1 MKRIA
6 IISILLITIVSFNF
20 GQSNSNLARNIVNK
34 VDKLYRSESSYA
46 LMEMRIVTPHW
57 ERTLKMKTW
66 SSGMDKTFIR
76 IIAPKKEKGVGTL
89 RIKNQMWNYLPKTNK
104 VMKIPPSMMMANWM
118 GSDFTND
125 DLVSEYTFIEDYN
138 FSMTEI
144 NNPKPDLYYVKAV
157 PKPDRPIVW
166 GHIILAV
173 DKETYIPVWEKYYDE
188 KNKLMRMLK
197 FRKVKDFGK
206 KTIPSVM
213 ELIPQNKKGH
223 KTVIKYLEADFNIP
237 IDNSIFTL
245 RNLRKE

>member
-138 FSMTEI
+138 FSMT
-144 NNPKPDLYYVKAV
+144 
-157 PKPDRPIVW
+157 
-166 GHIILAV
+166 
-173 DKETYIPVWEKYYDE
+173 
-188 KNKLMRMLK
+188 
-197 FRKVKDFGK
+197 
-206 KTIPSVM
+206 
-213 ELIPQNKKGH
+213 
-223 KTVIKYLEADFNIP
+223 
-237 IDNSIFTL
+237 
-245 RNLRKE
+245 